1 MAVSVRLGA
10 YLSLERAML
19 ALDDAGD
26 PMADAL
32 RDALDP
38 LWYGLT
44 DDDRVFLNRRA
55 SLPGPIETFEGA
67 IEFLRLFPSDAQSPG
82 NLTTAPEEFSPPA
95 NLVDPEFLPRGQ
107 AA

>member
-1 MAVSVRLGA
+1 MIGHRSDVILASGVAVSVRLGA

-44 DDDRVFLNRRA
+44 DDDRVFLN
-55 SLPGPIETFEGA
+55 
-67 IEFLRLFPSDAQSPG
+67 
-82 NLTTAPEEFSPPA
+82 LTPLT
-95 NLVDPEFLPRGQ
+95 
-107 AA
+107 